1 VAWLSGF
8 FGTLALLSAA
18 SQNLVGPSTNLVRRH
33 TSRSRTSPVVTS
45 ERGYASAVGSELP
58 VAACP
63 RRRLHAAR
71 PTKAAPVPKSSKV
84 AGSGTGA

>member
-1 VAWLSGF
+1 MAVRILRYPRAAECGVSKPRRPVNEPRETPHKPFSNVAG
-8 FGTLALLSAA
+8 
-18 SQNLVGPSTNLVRRH
+18 RD
-33 TSRSRTSPVVTS
+33 